1 MRVQGDRNFM
11 NPVEIVMPVRTALG
25 DSEWTRIMS
34 EVRLYERYEGDLNV
48 WSDYKNQKISTMNLR
63 KYNLIILKNCK
74 HDCGVAI

>member
-1 MRVQGDRNFM
+1 M

-48 WSDYKNQKISTMNLR
+48 WSDYKTR
-63 KYNLIILKNCK
+63 KSRL
-74 HDCGVAI
+74 